1 MKNMEGK
8 WSKEIFYKPNTVWKI
23 QICIQNK
30 YRFRLAKQVPEN
42 QSKGS
47 GRQQAGEKG
56 LRASQL
62 QLCNQVL
69 TLLLLQ
75 L

>member
-1 MKNMEGK
+1 MKK
-8 WSKEIFYKPNTVWKI
+8 H
-23 QICIQNK
+23 ICIQNI

-56 LRASQL
+56 LRAS
-62 QLCNQVL
+62 L
-69 TLLLLQ
+69 TVV
-75 L
+75 